1 MGSSGFTSR
10 NKSHTS
16 TGGGKELQG
25 GRDER
30 IKKKLRCTHVQSKED
45 KESEGLEHRDKG
57 KKKMDEISE
66 GLGGI

>member
-30 IKKKLRCTHVQSKED
+30 IKKKLRCTLVQSKED

-57 KKKMDEISE
+57 KKN
-66 GLGGI
+66 G